1 MSCMFYAEELKK
13 NFPMQ
18 SILPLISLK
27 FNFDPFYGVF
37 LLQLFKVDKQLRVGG
52 ATTFYPLNE
61 AWQKKYFKWSL
72 NEYQHYFTLWGS
84 LPGKSNP
91 AFCSTETVNE
101 FGYIN
106 TRKLPLNIRILSLQG
121 WIESGG
127 ILSRPLLLLQPS
139 INTQDPS
146 VVTRDR
152 DHLLLILQAHSA
164 AA

>member
-1 MSCMFYAEELKK
+1 M
-13 NFPMQ
+13 
-18 SILPLISLK
+18 
-27 FNFDPFYGVF
+27 
-37 LLQLFKVDKQLRVGG
+37 
-52 ATTFYPLNE
+52 
-61 AWQKKYFKWSL
+61 

-84 LPGKSNP
+84 LPGKQSP
-91 AFCSTETVNE
+91 ASCSTESVNG

-106 TRKLPLNIRILSLQG
+106 THKLPLNIRILSLRG

-139 INTQDPS
+139 INTQDPA